1 VSWWQKKIK
10 MKTIQKYSGA
20 GNKFVIL
27 NNLGNSITDHAKKV
41 LELMS
46 EDGNEE
52 MDGVIFLEN
61 SPIGDFRMNYYNRD
75 GTGNAL
81 CGNGLRC
88 TVRYINDNNFSD
100 KRNLIIEAVS
110 NIYECNILDNG
121 EISVAFPP
129 PGKIRTQF
137 QLKVHFVEWW
147 QSLNV
152 SFVDVGSPHLI
163 VFVDEI
169 EKPKVK
175 SLDEVEIM
183 EWGRNIRMH
192 KDLMPEG
199 ANVNFV
205 NVVSKENGEIA
216 IRSFE
221 RGVERETL
229 ACGTGAISSA
239 IISNLTRE
247 VIQPV
252 KVLTKSSNYLTVGFD
267 VVDDEIKNL
276 TLSGPAVR
284 IEGDNYE

>member
-1 VSWWQKKIK
+1 MQVNNS
-10 MKTIQKYSGA
+10 QKYSGA

-27 NNLGNSITDHAKKV
+27 DNLGNSITDHTKKV

-46 EDGNEE
+46 ESGNEE
-52 MDGVIFLEN
+52 MDGVIFLEA
-61 SPIGDFRMNYYNRD
+61 SSLGDFRMNYFNKD

-88 TVRYINDNNFSD
+88 TIRYINDNNFSD
-100 KRNLIIEAVS
+100 KKNLIIEAVS
-110 NIYECNILDNG
+110 NTYECNILEDG

-129 PGKIRTQF
+129 PEKIRTQF
-137 QLKVHFVEWW
+137 NLKVHFVEWW

-152 SFVDVGSPHLI
+152 SFVDVGSPHII
-163 VFVDEI
+163 VFIDEI
-169 EKPKVK
+169 EKPEIK
-175 SLDEVEIM
+175 SLEEVEIM

-205 NVVSKENGEIA
+205 NVVSKEKGEIA
-216 IRSFE
+216 IRSYE

-239 IISNLTRE
+239 IVSNLTRE
-247 VIQPV
+247 VMQPV
-252 KVLTKSSNYLTVGFD
+252 KVLTKSGNYLTVGFD
-267 VVDDEIKNL
+267 VVDNEIKNL
-276 TLSGPAVR
+276 TLAGGAER
-284 IEGDNYE
+284 ILRC

>member
-1 VSWWQKKIK
+1 
-10 MKTIQKYSGA
+10 MTDIQKYTGA
-20 GNKFVIL
+20 GNKFIIL
-27 NNLGNSITDHAKKV
+27 ENLGNSISDHTKKV

-46 EDGNEE
+46 EIGNEE
-52 MDGVIFLEN
+52 MDGVIFLET
-61 SPIGDFRMNYYNRD
+61 SSLGDFRMNYFNRD

-100 KRNLIIEAVS
+100 NNNLIIEAVS
-110 NIYECNILDNG
+110 NTYDCNILDNG
-121 EISVAFPP
+121 NISVAFPP
-129 PGKIRTQF
+129 PKKIRTQF
-137 QLKVHFVEWW
+137 KLKVHFVEWW

-152 SFVDVGSPHLI
+152 SFVDVGSPHII
-163 VFVDEI
+163 VFIDEI

-199 ANVNFV
+199 VNVSFV
-205 NVVSKENGEIA
+205 NVVSKENGEIE
-216 IRSFE
+216 IRSYE

-239 IISNLTRE
+239 IVSNLIKE
-247 VIQPV
+247 VMQPV
-252 KVLTKSSNYLTVGFD
+252 KVLTKSGNYLTVDFD
-267 VVDDEIKNL
+267 VVDNKIKNL
-276 TLSGPAVR
+276 TLAGGAER
-284 IEGDNYE
+284 I

>member
-1 VSWWQKKIK
+1 

-27 NNLGNSITDHAKKV
+27 NNLDNSITDHTEIV

-46 EDGNEE
+46 EAGNEE
-52 MDGVIFLEN
+52 MDGVIFLER
-61 SPIGDFRMNYYNRD
+61 SSIGDFHMNYFNRD
-75 GTGNAL
+75 GSGNAL

-100 KRNLIIEAVS
+100 KKNLILEAVS
-110 NIYECNILDNG
+110 NTYECNVLDNG

-129 PGKIRTQF
+129 PEKIRTQF

-152 SFVDVGSPHLI
+152 SYVDVGSPHI
-163 VFVDEI
+163 VVFIDEI
-169 EKPKVK
+169 EKPEVK

-205 NVVSKENGEIA
+205 NVVSKENGEIE
-216 IRSFE
+216 IRSYE

-239 IISNLTRE
+239 IISNLTRGVE
-247 VIQPV
+247 QPV
-252 KVLTKSSNYLTVGFD
+252 KVLTKSGNYLTVGFEVAD
-267 VVDDEIKNL
+267 NEVKNL
-276 TLSGPAVR
+276 TLAGPAVR
-284 IEGDNYE
+284 I